1 LIKPEYLASLHKF
14 SGFLACSDDMKF
26 CVVNGIE
33 QNHIN
38 IENRGLAYGDGL
50 FTTAKII
57 NGKIQY
63 LPSHVHRLLSG
74 CKKLAIWAPNQ
85 IEFTEQLSQVAKQY
99 NLAVL
104 KVIITANSGGRGYA
118 RSIDLKS
125 DIIIMVHDYPTHY
138 EELAIEGITLGNS
151 KQQMGINPM
160 LSGLKHLN
168 RLEQVLLRQELVNT
182 KEDDL
187 VVTNINDEV
196 IEATSANLFFW
207 LNDKLCT
214 PDVTNSGVNGIMRQI
229 VLQNHPDTLIKKVTL
244 AELASAPAMFICNCV
259 MGIMPVKNYNGKNLS
274 ITLPQTVRNKLNQ
287 NETNTL

>member
-1 LIKPEYLASLHKF
+1 
-14 SGFLACSDDMKF
+14 MKF
-26 CVVNGIE
+26 CLVNGIE
-33 QNHIN
+33 QKHIN

-74 CKKLAIWAPNQ
+74 CKKLAICTPNQ
-85 IEFTEQLSQVAKQY
+85 IELTEQLSHVAKQY

-104 KVIITANSGGRGYA
+104 KVIITASSGGRGYA
-118 RSIDLKS
+118 RSIDLNS

-138 EELAIEGITLGNS
+138 EELAIDGITLGNS
-151 KQQMGINPM
+151 KQQIGINPM

-168 RLEQVLLRQELVNT
+168 RLEQVLLRQELVKA

-187 VVTNINDEV
+187 VVTNINGEV

-214 PDVTNSGVNGIMRQI
+214 PDVTSSGVNGIMRQT
-229 VLQNHPDTLIKKVTL
+229 VLQNYPNTLIKKVTL
-244 AELASAPAMFICNCV
+244 TELASSQAMFICNCV
-259 MGIMPVKNYNGKNLS
+259 MGIMPIKNYNGQNLS
-274 ITLPQTVRNKLNQ
+274 VMLSQGVRNTINQ
-287 NETNTL
+287 KVTNAL

>member
-1 LIKPEYLASLHKF
+1 
-14 SGFLACSDDMKF
+14 MKF
-26 CVVNGIE
+26 CLVNGIE
-33 QNHIN
+33 QNQIH

-63 LPSHVHRLLSG
+63 LSSHVQRLVLG
-74 CKKLAIWAPNQ
+74 CEKLVLFAPNKV
-85 IEFTEQLSQVAKQY
+85 ELTEQLIQVAKPY
-99 NLAVL
+99 KLAVL
-104 KVIITANSGGRGYA
+104 KVIITASNGGRGYA
-118 RSIDLKS
+118 RSIDPKS
-125 DIIIMVHDYPTHY
+125 DIIIMVHDYPKHY
-138 EELAIEGITLGNS
+138 EALAIKGITLGNS
-151 KQQMGINPM
+151 KQQIGINPM

-214 PDVTNSGVNGIMRQI
+214 PDVTNSGVNGLMRQTI
-229 VLQNHPDTLIKKVTL
+229 LQQYPDTLIKKVTL
-244 AELASAPAMFICNCV
+244 AELANSPAMFICNSV
-259 MGIMPVKNYNGKNLS
+259 MGIMPVKNYNGQHLS
-274 ITLPQTVRNKLNQ
+274 IMLPQDVRDTLHK
-287 NETNTL
+287 NETKAS